1 MDPKDF
7 KFDNDAF
14 DDIFSSSSKDGFEDI
29 YSNNNAEALHDDSFA
44 EEFEDIFSGKANN
57 SLSDSDYDSF
67 ADEYF
72 KQNSDV
78 RSPRA
83 NRYPEEERR
92 ASAGR
97 ERRPNQ
103 NVRRNPYSYNYDKAA
118 QQRANKVSRSRFDDD
133 ISGEISSGA
142 QLKENTARRFSVKK
156 FFIILIIA
164 ILLIALLITA
174 GGFLF
179 AKSLTEKVDYKP
191 LGINEF
197 ISSSQLMKKDGVR
210 NILLVGVD
218 ARQGESNSSTRSDTM
233 MLLTIDDNNKQIK
246 LTSFLR
252 DTYIEIPGYK
262 KAKLNASQSHGGT
275 QLLMDTLEYNFGIDI
290 DNYMLV
296 NFDMFTTIIDT
307 LGGIDV
313 EVTEKEAK
321 YLNSQDH
328 MTSKEKEAFPKEIKS
343 GMNHFTGAQALWY
356 SRIRYLD
363 SDFMRTQRQRKVM
376 SCVLSKVKS
385 ANPSDLFK
393 MLDEIIPMLET
404 DLSPDDLMSL
414 GMGSAKYVFYDLAQ
428 QSIPADGTWKSGRR
442 SGQSVL
448 LIDLEENKKIL
459 SDFVF
464 EKAEIP
470 EETKD

>member
-1 MDPKDF
+1 MNPKDF

-14 DDIFSSSSKDGFEDI
+14 DDIFSSSSSDGFEDI
-29 YSNNNAEALHDDSFA
+29 YSNKNSEALPDDNFA
-44 EEFEDIFSGKANN
+44 EEFEDIFSGKSN
-57 SLSDSDYDSF
+57 SSINDDDYDSF

-72 KQNSDV
+72 RQNSDV
-78 RSPRA
+78 RSPRTQSRPA
-83 NRYPEEERR
+83 EERR
-92 ASAGR
+92 TNG
-97 ERRPNQ
+97 ERRPSQ

-118 QQRANKVSRSRFDDD
+118 QQRANKVSSSRFDDD
-133 ISGEISSGA
+133 ISGEISSG
-142 QLKENTARRFSVKK
+142 KPVREHTRSGSPVKK
-156 FFIILIIA
+156 IFLTLIILI
-164 ILLIALLITA
+164 LLAAVLLVG
-174 GGFLF
+174 GGFMF
-179 AKSLTEKVDYKP
+179 AKSLTQKVDYKP
-191 LGINEF
+191 LEANEY
-197 ISSSQLMKKDGVR
+197 ISSAELMRKDGVK

-218 ARQGESNSSTRSDTM
+218 ARKGESNSSTRSDTM
-233 MLLTIDDNNKQIK
+233 MLLTVDDNNKQIK

-275 QLLMDTLEYNFGIDI
+275 QLLVDTLEYNFGIDI

-321 YLNSQDH
+321 YINSQDH
-328 MTSKEKEAFPKEIKS
+328 MTEKEKKAFPTEIDS

-363 SDFMRTQRQRKVM
+363 SDFMRTQRQRKVI

-385 ANPSDLFK
+385 ANPSDLVK
-393 MLDEIIPMLET
+393 ILNEIVPMLET
-404 DLSPDDLMSL
+404 DLSSDDMMSL
-414 GMGSAKYVFYDLAQ
+414 GMGSAKYIFYDLAQ
-428 QSIPADGTWKSGRR
+428 QPIPADGTWKSGRR
-442 SGQSVL
+442 RGQSVL

-459 SDFVF
+459 SEFVF

-470 EETKD
+470 EKAEE